1 MDSLPPLQDWL
12 DRNTPEIE
20 EAIEF
25 TKTAINAPREKL
37 NELGAEASA
46 KSANMGYLL
55 ADAKQYLLVARSQV
69 LNRMP
74 DDLGP
79 TAQKIFLESETAT
92 LARLVDRLKVCV
104 SSLKTIGI
112 NVCSIRK
119 VTPF

>member
-1 MDSLPPLQDWL
+1 MDALPPFDEWL
-12 DRNTPEIE
+12 GRNTNEIE

-25 TKTAINAPREKL
+25 TKIGINAPRDKL
-37 NELGAEASA
+37 NELGAEISA
-46 KSANMGYLL
+46 KSANIGYLL
-55 ADAKQYLLVARSQV
+55 ADAKQYLLAARAHA

-92 LARLVDRLKVCV
+92 MARLVERLKVCV
-104 SSLKTIGI
+104 ATLKTMGI
-112 NVCSIRK
+112 NICSIRK